1 MEENIK
7 GANKTTKPSWV
18 PSSPELL
25 QKLCFRAMTM
35 FKVVPTILKILN
47 KKSVTPGKIDI
58 GTNTESSDRETDG
71 GINTA
76 SVLDD
81 VLEVSEKVD
90 EHESLDSQNHVIVD
104 MGFHLVGTQEN
115 SIILHTGFSSP
126 AVKEQA
132 LRGLIFNP
140 ILDDILCFLKQ
151 NKIDTPKV
159 STMNTNY
166 LLENFVN
173 PLGPGYKTD
182 DDNTFEEGS
191 FVEKNVTGL
200 RIPSPQSDFTE
211 SLPDLPDPLDMDM
224 MIDGNDSSFFDS
236 LSNDTYFQIPQ
247 PLITSS
253 VKDMCGLQS
262 NDRVMHIIF
271 DLNTINKNN
280 LNSVKVDINFNK
292 GGKRQLEDMGETDNF
307 KKFKTV
313 AKN

>member
-1 MEENIK
+1 
-7 GANKTTKPSWV
+7 
-18 PSSPELL
+18 
-25 QKLCFRAMTM
+25 
-35 FKVVPTILKILN
+35 
-47 KKSVTPGKIDI
+47 
-58 GTNTESSDRETDG
+58 
-71 GINTA
+71 
-76 SVLDD
+76 
-81 VLEVSEKVD
+81 
-90 EHESLDSQNHVIVD
+90 
-104 MGFHLVGTQEN
+104 
-115 SIILHTGFSSP
+115 
-126 AVKEQA
+126 
-132 LRGLIFNP
+132 
-140 ILDDILCFLKQ
+140 
-151 NKIDTPKV
+151 
-159 STMNTNY
+159 MNTNY

-173 PLGPGYKTD
+173 LLGPGYETD

-211 SLPDLPDPLDMDM
+211 SLLDLPDPLDMDM

-236 LSNDTYFQIPQ
+236 LSNDTYFQIPR

-253 VKDMCGLQS
+253 VKDMYSLQS
-262 NDRVMHIIF
+262 NDRVMHVIF